1 MKEIIRKTL
10 AKIGYKIEKIT
21 NPNPLDGKYRALLK
35 EIYGVYRDLK
45 FNQLE
50 ELDLANVDLM
60 YRLDGT
66 QISESLYILN
76 ALKETR
82 LIAGDVCEFGVAQGF
97 TSALLGYNI
106 KSTNK
111 GLWLFDSFKGLPQ
124 PSSKDK
130 LINDIFNLKSM
141 DAYEGT
147 MSHNQNL
154 VLNNLQRVDFPSER
168 IHVIPGFIEE
178 SITKF
183 DFPKQVSFAYVD
195 FDFYNPIKVAL
206 EYLHNVLSHDGKII
220 VDDYGF
226 FSEGAKTAVDE
237 FLMTH
242 PNEYRSELPIPS
254 AGKFIVLHK
263 K

>member
-21 NPNPLDGKYRALLK
+21 NPNPLDGKYRAILK

-97 TSALLGYNI
+97 TSAMLGYNI

-111 GLWLFDSFKGLPQ
+111 KLWLFDSFKGLPQ

-147 MSHNQNL
+147 
-154 VLNNLQRVDFPSER
+154 
-168 IHVIPGFIEE
+168 
-178 SITKF
+178 
-183 DFPKQVSFAYVD
+183 
-195 FDFYNPIKVAL
+195 
-206 EYLHNVLSHDGKII
+206 
-220 VDDYGF
+220 
-226 FSEGAKTAVDE
+226 
-237 FLMTH
+237 
-242 PNEYRSELPIPS
+242 
-254 AGKFIVLHK
+254 
-263 K
+263 

>member
-10 AKIGYKIEKIT
+10 AKIGYKIEKLN
-21 NPNPLDGKYRALLK
+21 NPNPLDGRYRALIK

-45 FNQLE
+45 FNQLD
-50 ELDLANVDLM
+50 ELDSANVDLM

-66 QISESLYILN
+66 TISESLYILN
-76 ALKETR
+76 AINKTR
-82 LIAGDVCEFGVAQGF
+82 LIVGDVCEFGVAQGF
-97 TSALLGYNI
+97 TTALLGYNI
-106 KSTNK
+106 MHSDKK
-111 GLWLFDSFKGLPQ
+111 IWLFDSFKGLPL

-130 LINDIFNLKSM
+130 LIDDIFNLKSM
-141 DAYEGT
+141 DAYQGT
-147 MSHNQNL
+147 MSHNQDL
-154 VLNNLQRVDFPSER
+154 VLNNLLQVNFPSER
-168 IHVIPGFIEE
+168 ICLIPGFIED
-178 SITKF
+178 SIKKF

-206 EYLHNVLSHDGKII
+206 QYLHNALSHGGIII

-237 FLMTH
+237 FLQAY
-242 PNEYRSELPIPS
+242 PGEYVPELPISP
-254 AGKFIVLHK
+254 AGKFIILNK